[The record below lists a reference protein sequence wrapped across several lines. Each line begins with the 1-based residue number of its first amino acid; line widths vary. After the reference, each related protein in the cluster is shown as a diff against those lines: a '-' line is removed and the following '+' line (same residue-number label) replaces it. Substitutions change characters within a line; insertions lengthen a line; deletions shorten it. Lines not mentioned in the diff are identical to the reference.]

1 MGQFNN
7 NHNYFINEELVMNV
21 IEMIN
26 DNNFIVIE
34 PNKEEDDDNESK
46 MNRIETK

>member
-1 MGQFNN
+1 
-7 NHNYFINEELVMNV
+7 MNV